1 MLSGEP
7 AGTGFSAGFDHVE
20 GGTYL
25 CSDAVLVAIVWI
37 AVVWFIFPT
46 DHDPQVLKHLGLRST
61 ESLRLLFYV
70 VFMVKPRLRLLE
82 NAQW

>member
-1 MLSGEP
+1 VVSRLGQAFQQGSTMSKGERI
-7 AGTGFSAGFDHVE
+7 FVVI
-20 GGTYL
+20 
-25 CSDAVLVAIVWI
+25 AVLVAIVWI